1 MIRENLILVSRI
13 PKKAGPLT
21 RGRQIPGPARKDDE
35 GPNEFHKPRK
45 GAGRSPMDREE
56 QLNKYLDDLT
66 FDKDPIVGE
75 IALLTKQH
83 GRFHPGRSGG
93 LLMAI
98 LATTARMDHVFEWTA
113 GYGSTTIWLAK
124 SLPETTTHSIG
135 TVSDENLRL
144 ISNYLKRAG
153 LSGRISVSKSQGPDH
168 LMAQEAPQNLI
179 VLDLQQERTKLAD
192 WWVAI
197 EKKLAPGGMLISLGM
212 MPPESGAQSRSL
224 LASSIEAFNHKILGN
239 PNFLTTILP
248 VSEGML
254 VASRLS

>member
-1 MIRENLILVSRI
+1 
-13 PKKAGPLT
+13 
-21 RGRQIPGPARKDDE
+21 
-35 GPNEFHKPRK
+35 
-45 GAGRSPMDREE
+45 MDREE

-98 LATTARMDHVFEWTA
+98 LATTAKMDHVFEWTA

-124 SLPETTTHSIG
+124 SLPETTSHVIG

-144 ISNYLKRAG
+144 IANYLKRAG
-153 LSGRISVSKSQGPDH
+153 LSGRIKVTKTPGPEH
-168 LMAQEAPQNLI
+168 LLSQEAQQNLI

-192 WWVAI
+192 WWSAV

-212 MPPESGAQSRSL
+212 MPSEASAGATKSL
-224 LASSIEAFNHKILGN
+224 LHSSVESFNHKMLSN

-254 VASRLS
+254 VASRLG